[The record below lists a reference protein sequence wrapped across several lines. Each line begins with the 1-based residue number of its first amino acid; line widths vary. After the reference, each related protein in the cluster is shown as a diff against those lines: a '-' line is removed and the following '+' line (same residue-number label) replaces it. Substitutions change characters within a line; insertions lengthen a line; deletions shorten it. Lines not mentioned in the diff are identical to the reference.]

1 MNECVRWPR
10 DERLNFLGRNG
21 YGLCTGLDVFA
32 FDQVVELRPI
42 TSRNRIGRAEICVP
56 VAAIPAVIALLR
68 DFRRVARQ
76 NQLANKPEVTHG
88 NVRSNDGKQRSG
100 AEGC

>member
-1 MNECVRWPR
+1 MNESIRWQR

-32 FDQVVELRPI
+32 FDRVLEIWPI
-42 TSRNRIGRAEICVP
+42 TSKNQIGRAEICMP

-68 DFRRVARQ
+68 RIARQ
-76 NQLANKPEVTHG
+76 NHSTNRTEVPHG
-88 NVRSNDGKQRSG
+88 NVRSNHSEQRSG
-100 AEGC
+100 ARRR